1 MKLSKRQVRELRMLM
16 ALPVKERAEK
26 IGLKVVEEIVTP
38 FGTILIWK
46 G

>member
-16 ALPVKERAEK
+16 ALPVKERAER
-26 IGLKVVEEIVTP
+26 IGLKVEEIVTP
-38 FGTILIWK
+38 FGTFLICK

>member
-1 MKLSKRQVRELRMLM
+1 MKLSKRQVRELRILM
-16 ALPVKERAEK
+16 ALPVKERAERM
-26 IGLKVVEEIVTP
+26 GLKVEEIVTP

>member
-1 MKLSKRQVRELRMLM
+1 MKLSKRQVRWLRMLM

-26 IGLKVVEEIVTP
+26 IGLKVEEIVTP

-46 G
+46 